1 MLVAAVLFG
10 TLIFPRYIHAAE
22 SCNHYE
28 NVTKPVQ
35 ECRLQE
41 GTLHFLPELS
51 IGGYSED
58 MVELTKSEFV
68 EDIESYCSN
77 VIPKYKECIRA
88 SSVLQSCGNSED
100 IAQLTTDWLPI
111 YCSGEHLADW
121 LKEYVTYGFNYKHAC
136 GRNNITFA
144 CYFNLTIKGNQHKLK
159 GDSIKEYSSWAK
171 RLTTDW
177 FACTVDKMPQLHS
190 LYPQCTTAWQDVL
203 LIDWLS
209 ESVYYNPGL
218 RLYPAQM
225 AQILA
230 LKKEAVKTV

>member
-121 LKEYVTYGFNYKHAC
+121 LKEY
-136 GRNNITFA
+136 
-144 CYFNLTIKGNQHKLK
+144 QHKLK